1 MLLGYLAHA
10 VNGEFHPETA
20 WCFLDINLFL
30 RISSSRPWHS
40 RASRC
45 SCMAYSQ
52 RRSYNR
58 ILTELHTYAAWQRE
72 ASRTRQPQSKQPSLP
87 IVHFYLTTTYQA
99 IMRSPN
105 TDPPNADNLYVA
117 EFQCRTGRQVLAS
130 MGFTGRLDMGRP
142 YRGNDMQSA
151 VAYRPLEKPEIV
163 RAPWDWDKV
172 K

>member
-1 MLLGYLAHA
+1 MLRGS
-10 VNGEFHPETA
+10 EKHPERVS
-20 WCFLDINLFL
+20 LNQNNLL
-30 RISSSRPWHS
+30 
-40 RASRC
+40 
-45 SCMAYSQ
+45 
-52 RRSYNR
+52 
-58 ILTELHTYAAWQRE
+58 
-72 ASRTRQPQSKQPSLP
+72 
-87 IVHFYLTTTYQA
+87 YLLFTFTTTA
-99 IMRSPN
+99 LPIMRSPN

-151 VAYRPLEKPEIV
+151 VAYEPSEKPEIV